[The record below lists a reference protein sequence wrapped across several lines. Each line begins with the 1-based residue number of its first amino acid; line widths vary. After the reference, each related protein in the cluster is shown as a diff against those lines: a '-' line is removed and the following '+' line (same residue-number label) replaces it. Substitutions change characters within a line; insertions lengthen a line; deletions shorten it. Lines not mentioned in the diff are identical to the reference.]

1 MLNDLRFSIRSLR
14 RQPGFAVAA
23 IATLAVGIG
32 ATAAIFSTVNAA
44 LLRPLPFP
52 DPQNLFAVYTPATDG
67 RFTTGRDSGVELAR
81 LNDPSVSIEHAAG
94 SARFDSTI
102 LRDGTPVSVV
112 GYAVT
117 EGFFDVFRLPMLAG
131 RAFTHEEHAASAP
144 PVAVLSNHLWR
155 DLFGGD
161 PAIVGKSLR
170 ITNGPPQPATIVGVA
185 PPDLDVPR
193 GAD

>member
-102 LRDGTPVSVV
+102 LRDDGPPVSTTAY
-112 GYAVT
+112 GVT
-117 EGFFDVFRLPMLAG
+117 EGFFDVFRLPMRLG
-131 RAFTHEEHAASAP
+131 RAFTQSECAPGAATA
-144 PVAVLSNHLWR
+144 VVLSNHLWR
-155 DLFGGD
+155 DLYGSDLG
-161 PAIVGKSLR
+161 IVGK
-170 ITNGPPQPATIVGVA
+170 T
-185 PPDLDVPR
+185 
-193 GAD
+193 